1 MQHKSFLVL
10 ALLISLAVTLAGCN
24 RAATNSNATAAN
36 TNPPAA
42 APAASATKAPDTI
55 AAKPAESN
63 AAKPVETA
71 KDTVPDGEFDG
82 EPTFEEE
89 KIKFPRGATDT
100 TIEQTLAPGVNKTF
114 LANAKKGQIMWFKV
128 TESTGKISID
138 FNKNSVKVGEEIR
151 QSLNS
156 SGEWAIYV
164 NNPTNKPLK
173 YSLWV
178 GIE

>member
-1 MQHKSFLVL
+1 MKNKHFF
-10 ALLISLAVTLAGCN
+10 LLIILLSLAVTFAGCN
-24 RAATNSNATAAN
+24 QAATNSNVVANN
-36 TNPPAA
+36 TNPPTA
-42 APAASATKAPDTI
+42 APAASTTKAPDAVAT
-55 AAKPAESN
+55 KPAESN
-63 AAKPVETA
+63 KAKSTENA
-71 KDTVPDGEFDG
+71 KDKAEDGEFEG

-128 TESTGKISID
+128 TESTGKIGVN
-138 FNKNSVKVGEEIR
+138 FNKNSVKVGEEIK
-151 QSLNS
+151 QVLNS

-164 NNPTNKPLK
+164 DNPTKKPLK